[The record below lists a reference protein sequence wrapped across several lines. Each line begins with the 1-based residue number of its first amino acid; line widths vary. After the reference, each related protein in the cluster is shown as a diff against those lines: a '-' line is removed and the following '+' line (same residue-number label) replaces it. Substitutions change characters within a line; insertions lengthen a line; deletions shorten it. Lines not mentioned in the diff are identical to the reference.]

1 MGTAE
6 LILTVAGILAA
17 LGTIFAAFRWT
28 YRTAN
33 RIENNLGVDKDGRS
47 VAERMARVEHQVFPN
62 GGGSLSDQV
71 HNVAEAVIEIKA
83 KTDIIE
89 QLLVNMVAGNAYS
102 NNTKRSGRSPREAKP
117 DSVTKQPTKQ
127 TRKVP

>member
-1 MGTAE
+1 MGAAE
-6 LILTVAGILAA
+6 ITLTVAGIVGALA
-17 LGTIFAAFRWT
+17 TIFGGFRWI
-28 YRTAN
+28 YKTAN

-71 HNVAEAVIEIKA
+71 KEVAEAVIEIKA

-89 QLLVNMVAGNAYS
+89 QLLMNMVNPNAYS
-102 NNTKRSGRSPREAKP
+102 NNSKRSGRSPRDAKNN
-117 DSVTKQPTKQ
+117 SVTKQPIK
-127 TRKVP
+127 

>member
-6 LILTVAGILAA
+6 VILTVAGVLGALA
-17 LGTIFAAFRWT
+17 TIFGTFRWI
-28 YRTAN
+28 YKTAN

-71 HNVAEAVIEIKA
+71 KEVADAVIEIKA

-89 QLLVNMVAGNAYS
+89 QLLIKMVSPNAYS
-102 NNTKRSGRSPREAKP
+102 NNTVDVEVAPQQPSKRR
-117 DSVTKQPTKQ
+117 KQPIK
-127 TRKVP
+127 

>member
-1 MGTAE
+1 MVTAE
-6 LILTVAGILAA
+6 LILAIAGILAA
-17 LGTIFAAFRWT
+17 LGTIFGAFRWI
-28 YRTAN
+28 YKTAN

-71 HNVAEAVIEIKA
+71 REVAEAVIEIKA

-89 QLLVNMVAGNAYS
+89 QLLVNMVNPNAYS
-102 NNTKRSGRSPREAKP
+102 NNTKRSGRSPGDAKKN
-117 DSVTKQPTKQ
+117 SVTKQPIK
-127 TRKVP
+127 